1 MKATHTYRVW
11 NSREKALIMRDER
24 MMRQGKNGWTTGG
37 LRVNY
42 GQTMFMAKMN
52 RNGIPMA
59 ITREVLKAKTKL
71 MGK

>member
-24 MMRQGKNGWTTGG
+24 MMRQG
-37 LRVNY
+37 
-42 GQTMFMAKMN
+42 

-59 ITREVLKAKTKL
+59 ITREVLKAKKVFVNSEYL
-71 MGK
+71 R

>member
-42 GQTMFMAKMN
+42 GQTMFIN
-52 RNGIPMA
+52 TG
-59 ITREVLKAKTKL
+59 
-71 MGK
+71 

>member
-1 MKATHTYRVW
+1 
-11 NSREKALIMRDER
+11 MRDER